1 MSVFHV
7 LCGSATG
14 KARAAAALQRL
25 AKHADALCT
34 RALCGEDF
42 EGVEREVHEWF
53 VAAERE
59 VLGQLLERLDVD
71 AAWVEIGGRR
81 YPRVLHSTETYTTAV
96 GAVSVRRTLYRYGR
110 ERAVVPMELRAGIVE
125 GHWTPL
131 AARQASRVVAQ
142 MTPSEGEGLLRE
154 LGNMVPSKSSLDRL
168 PKALSAR
175 WEANREAFESTLR
188 EAMVVPD
195 EAVTVAVSLDGVMVP
210 MKDGQRA
217 EKRER
222 SQARGPACEGT
233 GGLSGGGLREP
244 VVLRCRGRTAR
255 YVVRRTHARAE
266 EGDVEDDAQ

>member
-7 LCGSATG
+7 PCGSASG
-14 KARAAAALQRL
+14 KARAEAALQRL
-25 AKHADALCT
+25 AEHVDALRT

-42 EGVEREVHEWF
+42 EGVEREVHKWF

-71 AAWVEIGGRR
+71 VAWVEIEGRR

-96 GAVSVRRTLYRYGR
+96 GAVSVRRTLYRYAR

-142 MTPSEGEGLLRE
+142 MTPSEGEALLRE

-168 PKALSAR
+168 PKALMCAVGGKAR
-175 WEANREAFESTLR
+175 SVRID
-188 EAMVVPD
+188 V
-195 EAVTVAVSLDGVMVP
+195 
-210 MKDGQRA
+210 
-217 EKRER
+217 
-222 SQARGPACEGT
+222 ARGD
-233 GGLSGGGLREP
+233 GGPR
-244 VVLRCRGRTAR
+244 
-255 YVVRRTHARAE
+255 
-266 EGDVEDDAQ
+266 

>member
-1 MSVFHV
+1 MSCVVRPPARRVQRRRCNASQSTSTPCALVPF
-7 LCGSATG
+7 AG
-14 KARAAAALQRL
+14 KTSRAW
-25 AKHADALCT
+25 
-34 RALCGEDF
+34 
-42 EGVEREVHEWF
+42 EREVHEWF

-168 PKALSAR
+168 PKGPR
-175 WEANREAFESTLR
+175 WETEPRRLNGSAVEKTFGMLNHQLLESGDR
-188 EAMVVPD
+188 
-195 EAVTVAVSLDGVMVP
+195 DG
-210 MKDGQRA
+210 
-217 EKRER
+217 
-222 SQARGPACEGT
+222 
-233 GGLSGGGLREP
+233 
-244 VVLRCRGRTAR
+244 
-255 YVVRRTHARAE
+255 
-266 EGDVEDDAQ
+266 